1 LTKDEA
7 IDEIEKE
14 LNFINN
20 EKLLEITENII
31 PEESVGII
39 DNDDMKQD
47 IIQILLE
54 TIESDNEEVEDTYF
68 YLLDE
73 KISIEEKKESLYETE
88 EFE

>member
-1 LTKDEA
+1 MTKDEA